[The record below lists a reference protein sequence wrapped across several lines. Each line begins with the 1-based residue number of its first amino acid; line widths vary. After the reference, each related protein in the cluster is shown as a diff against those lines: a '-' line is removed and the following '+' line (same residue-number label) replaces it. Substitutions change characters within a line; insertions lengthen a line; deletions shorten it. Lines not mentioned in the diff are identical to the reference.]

1 MAVLGDKVSPDV
13 LPPSGEMCH
22 HRAPVLLH
30 VTHQELSHTFP
41 SQAKKSGILPPPPPP
56 HHPSPFPCCRLQ
68 FNLLRDRKIIK

>member
-1 MAVLGDKVSPDV
+1 MLAVLGDKVSPDV

-41 SQAKKSGILPPPPPP
+41 SQAKKSGILPPPNSPPLSIP
-56 HHPSPFPCCRLQ
+56 
-68 FNLLRDRKIIK
+68 LLPAPNQPTKRQKN

>member
-1 MAVLGDKVSPDV
+1 MLAVLGDKVSPDV

-41 SQAKKSGILPPPPPP
+41 SQAKKSGILPPPPHLTTPL
-56 HHPSPFPCCRLQ
+56 HSPAAGS
-68 FNLLRDRKIIK
+68 NSTY